1 MDLIIPTNGA
11 LMGVLA
17 VAGISFDRWVR
28 FIWKP
33 LLMIFLLAAVALVV
47 AVQIGYF

>member
-1 MDLIIPTNGA
+1 MDLFIPTNGA
-11 LMGVLA
+11 LMAILA

-33 LLMIFLLAAVALVV
+33 LLMIFLLAAVAVV
-47 AVQIGYF
+47 IAVETGYA